1 MTQASSWRRTHTCGE
16 LREGRAGERV
26 VLNGWVASRRN
37 LGGIYFVDLRDRY
50 GITQVILPEDL
61 DASAKLSR
69 EDCVS
74 VVGTVA
80 VREAPNDAL
89 PTGQIEL
96 RAESIEKLSSSLTP
110 PFEIEEGSDTAVELR
125 LKYRYLDIRRPD
137 MQRALMHR
145 SRFIGA
151 MRNAFLAREFAEVE
165 TPILTKATPE
175 GARDYLV
182 PSRVHGGEFYALP
195 QSPQIF
201 KQILM
206 VAGYDRYVQVARCF
220 RDEDLRADRQ
230 PEFTQ
235 LDMEMSFVEEEDVF
249 AAWEGIMR
257 DTFKDA
263 MGVDIPTPFPR
274 LTWHEAM
281 EQYGSDKPDTRFDMK
296 LIDAADWVAV
306 SGFGVFEKVLAGGGR
321 VMGLQIAGGGDSI
334 SRGNVKKLEEV
345 VKTYGAGGLA
355 WWKPGV
361 EGGAGGSIVKFC
373 QGASGDKLREVM
385 GAKDGD
391 MVVLVAGDESTVWRS
406 LGALRLHVA
415 KELNFVPETDGA
427 DAGASGPW
435 NFLWVTRFPMFE
447 WDAEPNDGSDPR
459 WVSLHHPFTAPADWA
474 MEGDPGAMESRA
486 YDLVLNGWELGSGS
500 IRIHRQDT
508 QERVFELLGL
518 SEDEQKL
525 KFGFLLEALSYG
537 PPPHGGFAVGLD
549 RIVALTLG
557 MESIRDVV
565 AFPKTATASDLM
577 CEAPSTVDPHQ
588 MKELFIAHE
597 GLPDTPQG

>member
-1 MTQASSWRRTHTCGE
+1 
-16 LREGRAGERV
+16 
-26 VLNGWVASRRN
+26 
-37 LGGIYFVDLRDRY
+37 
-50 GITQVILPEDL
+50 
-61 DASAKLSR
+61 
-69 EDCVS
+69 
-74 VVGTVA
+74 
-80 VREAPNDAL
+80 
-89 PTGQIEL
+89 
-96 RAESIEKLSSSLTP
+96 
-110 PFEIEEGSDTAVELR
+110 
-125 LKYRYLDIRRPD
+125 
-137 MQRALMHR
+137 
-145 SRFIGA
+145 
-151 MRNAFLAREFAEVE
+151 
-165 TPILTKATPE
+165 
-175 GARDYLV
+175 
-182 PSRVHGGEFYALP
+182 
-195 QSPQIF
+195 
-201 KQILM
+201 
-206 VAGYDRYVQVARCF
+206 
-220 RDEDLRADRQ
+220 
-230 PEFTQ
+230 
-235 LDMEMSFVEEEDVF
+235 
-249 AAWEGIMR
+249 
-257 DTFKDA
+257 
-263 MGVDIPTPFPR
+263 
-274 LTWHEAM
+274 
-281 EQYGSDKPDTRFDMK
+281 
-296 LIDAADWVAV
+296 
-306 SGFGVFEKVLAGGGR
+306 
-321 VMGLQIAGGGDSI
+321 
-334 SRGNVKKLEEV
+334 
-345 VKTYGAGGLA
+345 
-355 WWKPGV
+355 
-361 EGGAGGSIVKFC
+361 
-373 QGASGDKLREVM
+373 M

-427 DAGASGPW
+427 DAGGSGPW